1 MALSQDLI
9 SKFAK
14 LTNAKKEDEGATLKG
29 TYKKMNGI
37 EYVRLEGS
45 DIWTPVE
52 STVEAED
59 GEKVK
64 VTIKDHAAT
73 IVGNISS
80 PSARTKSVQNLK
92 EEVDEYG
99 NTIQQLD
106 NTIIQQGN
114 SIVQMN
120 NTINQQGNTINQHD
134 NAIHQQGNAITQ
146 INNSVNQ
153 QNNVIDQMN
162 NTITQHG
169 DNINSMN
176 NTIIQQGNNINQM
189 NNVIQQQDNIINQQ
203 SNKIEQQ
210 GNIIIQQGN
219 EISQQNNKIDQQG
232 NAITQIN
239 DNITSMNNT
248 ITQQGNDIYQIDNV
262 VNQQGN
268 MISQQGNTIRQ
279 QGNVIEEHNS
289 NITILNSGFKII
301 DGQLTGLSSAIID
314 ELKTNTLNAEY
325 AKIDFTNINIAAVE
339 ELFSK
344 SGIIQDLV
352 VEDQHITGELVG
364 VTIKGDLIEA
374 NTLIADKLVIQGDDG
389 LFYKLNME
397 GSTVSAEQT
406 DRNSLNGSV
415 ITAHSVTAEK
425 ISVTDL
431 VAFGATI
438 GGFAIGQNS
447 IHSILKTS
455 VNASSPGL
463 YMDSDGQ
470 IAFGDSNNHI
480 KYYKDQN
487 DNYNLD
493 VRLHKLYLGSNTQT
507 AEEMISGW
515 IEVSAEG
522 ITNKF
527 TSTGGLNL
535 LQNSVGLNG
544 TEWWN
549 TSGTVNTATVN
560 NMTESGSEFILTNN
574 ATMYQYYDTITND
587 GTYETDPESG
597 IEVLKKVTYSV
608 SFKYKH
614 TVNGTPGSCK
624 VQIQGQGDP
633 ITILDST
640 TSVTEWKKV
649 IYQYE
654 ALSTQPKII
663 ISVTDTDTNYDIF
676 EITDLII
683 SRGLN
688 DVWSPYFAE
697 SIGVSHKL
705 DKKGLYIS
713 DYTNTTGNPK
723 NVNLDFDSLIFKQG
737 TGNVKAELSESRVLS
752 NWGEFNSGYK
762 IGKLKVE
769 KIDDNNIIE
778 YIDT

>member
-1 MALSQDLI
+1 MALSKELVSQ
-9 SKFAK
+9 FAK
-14 LTNAKKEDEGATLKG
+14 LANDKKESNESTVTGV
-29 TYKKMNGI
+29 YKSFGGKD
-37 EYVRLEGS
+37 YVQLDGS
-45 DIWTPVE
+45 DIWTPVD
-52 STVEAED
+52 STVSAENGD
-59 GEKVK
+59 RVK
-64 VTIKDHAAT
+64 VLVKEHAAT
-73 IVGNISS
+73 MTGNITS
-80 PSARTKSVQNLK
+80 PSARSKDVNTLRD
-92 EEVDEYG
+92 EVDEYG
-99 NTIQQLD
+99 NVIHQMD
-106 NTIIQQGN
+106 NTITQQGN
-114 SIVQMN
+114 SIIQIDNIIHQQDNTINQHGNAINQQNNVIIQMDNIIKQHGNEINQQNNKIIQNSDNITSMN
-120 NTINQQGNTINQHD
+120 NTINQQGN
-134 NAIHQQGNAITQ
+134 
-146 INNSVNQ
+146 
-153 QNNVIDQMN
+153 
-162 NTITQHG
+162 
-169 DNINSMN
+169 NIVSMN
-176 NTIIQQGNNINQM
+176 NTINQQGNSISQL
-189 NNVIQQQDNIINQQ
+189 NNDIQQQ
-203 SNKIEQQ
+203 SNTITQQ
-210 GNIIIQQGN
+210 GNT
-219 EISQQNNKIDQQG
+219 
-232 NAITQIN
+232 ITQIN

-325 AKIDFTNINIAAVE
+325 AKINFANINIAAVE

-406 DRNSLNGSV
+406 DKNSLNGSV

-438 GGFAIGQNS
+438 GGFVIDNNS
-447 IHSILKTS
+447 IHSMLKTS
-455 VNASSPGL
+455 INATSPGL
-463 YMDSDGQ
+463 YMDDDGQ

-480 KYYKDQN
+480 KYYKDEN
-487 DNYNLD
+487 DNYVLD
-493 VRLHKLYLGSNTQT
+493 VRLHKLYLGSNSQT

-515 IEVSAEG
+515 IEISAEG
-522 ITNKF
+522 VTNKF

-544 TEWWN
+544 LKWWTKTGSGIVTTAPV
-549 TSGTVNTATVN
+549 TS
-560 NMTESGSEFILTNN
+560 MTQSGSEFILTNN
-574 ATMYQYYDTITND
+574 ASIYQYYDTITND
-587 GTYETDPESG
+587 GTYEIDPVSG
-597 IEVLKKVTYSV
+597 QQVLKKITYSV
-608 SFKYKH
+608 AFKYKH
-614 TVNGTPGSCK
+614 IINGTSGHCK
-624 VQIQGQGDP
+624 VQLEGQGST

-654 ALSTQPKII
+654 ALSTQPRII
-663 ISVTDTDTNYDIF
+663 ISVSDSDTNYDTF

-688 DVWSPYFAE
+688 DIWSPYFAE

-705 DKKGLYIS
+705 DKEGLYIS
-713 DYTNTTGNPK
+713 DYSKNTNK
-723 NVNLDFDSLIFKQG
+723 NSNLDFDSLIFKDG
-737 TGNVKAELSESRVLS
+737 STVKSELSENRVLT
-752 NWGEFNSGYK
+752 NNGEFNVGYK
-762 IGKLKVE
+762 IGKLKVA
-769 KIDDNNIIE
+769 KLDNNNIIE
-778 YIDT
+778 YIE